1 MGKIM
6 TYEEYFG
13 ETKQHLKK
21 YLDNLTDKEL
31 VEYMHSEEDSIRNK
45 YKLQKSQYEAGDK
58 TAFDVSGV
66 GYSLYML
73 YE

>member
-1 MGKIM
+1 MGKFM
-6 TYEEYFG
+6 TYEEYF
-13 ETKQHLKK
+13 EATKQYLKF
-21 YLDNLTDKEL
+21 YLDTLSDKEL
-31 VEYMHSEEDSIRNK
+31 VEYMHSEEDSIQNN
-45 YKLQKSQYEAGDK
+45 YEYQKSQYEAGDK